1 MVNKVSLSD
10 LERFNELG
18 RLVNDNF
25 VNLFNL
31 ASLIASKTDEV
42 YGYYEDNLLLGF
54 IHISKSYET
63 LDIVNI
69 VVDINRRK
77 MGIGYKLVDYIS
89 HLYDDVDNIMLEVR
103 DSNKIAINLYK
114 KCGFEEINRRTK
126 YYGSEDAIIMKKVIS
141 NEGR

>member
-69 VVDINRRK
+69 VVDTNKRNI
-77 MGIGYKLVDYIS
+77 GIGTKLVDYVCC
-89 HLYDDVDNIMLEVR
+89 LYDDVDNVMLEVR
-103 DSNKIAINLYK
+103 ESNENAIKLYK
-114 KCGFEEINRRTK
+114 KCGFEEINRRKK
-126 YYGSEDAIIMKKVIS
+126 YYGNEDAIIMKKVIS